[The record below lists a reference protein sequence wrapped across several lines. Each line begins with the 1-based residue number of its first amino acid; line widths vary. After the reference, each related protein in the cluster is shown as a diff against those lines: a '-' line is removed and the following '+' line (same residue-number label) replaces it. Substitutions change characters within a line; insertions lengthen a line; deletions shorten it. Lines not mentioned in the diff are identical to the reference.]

1 MLGRSAEVGWAR
13 PSPRDGDLAPR
24 PTDGDQVRRDVVG
37 RREDLIGGVAD
48 GVAMGD
54 VGDVP
59 EADPL
64 IGSTSGFS
72 APAGYRFPREVIAV
86 GARWYLRY
94 GLSYRDVEELL
105 AERGVEVD
113 HVTIYRWAQTF
124 TAECND
130 AARDDGLTAGNAID
144 YRMSPDD
151 VPCLT
156 AFGPDVRAVAD
167 ERHRDL
173 HRVVY
178 LLG

>member
-37 RREDLIGGVAD
+37 RREDLIGGVAG

-72 APAGYRFPREVIAV
+72 APAGYRFP
-86 GARWYLRY
+86 
-94 GLSYRDVEELL
+94 
-105 AERGVEVD
+105 
-113 HVTIYRWAQTF
+113 
-124 TAECND
+124 
-130 AARDDGLTAGNAID
+130 
-144 YRMSPDD
+144 
-151 VPCLT
+151 
-156 AFGPDVRAVAD
+156 VR
-167 ERHRDL
+167 
-173 HRVVY
+173 
-178 LLG
+178 